1 MKILNSALL
10 ASLALASLVATS
22 HPVFAR
28 GHSGGGRSSSRSY
41 SSRSSRSSY
50 SSGSTNPGHH
60 YTSGYTTR
68 RGTSVKGYNSTNSD
82 NHFGNNY
89 STKGN
94 RNPFTGKM
102 GTRVTPRNG
111 ERQ

>member
-1 MKILNSALL
+1 MKILNSTLV
-10 ASLALASLVATS
+10 ASLALASLMAAS

-28 GHSGGGRSSSRSY
+28 GHSGGGRSSSHSY
-41 SSRSSRSSY
+41 SSRSSR

-111 ERQ
+111 EPQ